1 MTILIACVNIGRA
14 EKAQTTISVNQT
26 TTHHSY
32 QSQSSPSIVLNGDE
46 INAIN
51 TKDENH
57 KPPAKSKPKRQIG
70 LKIFGGVVV
79 AYGLYSHTSKKFD
92 NLTPLRSYV
101 IMFTGIISQIDPLH
115 RTEIDPLSR
124 DKSMTNN
131 KELNTGNIGY
141 FEL

>member
-1 MTILIACVNIGRA
+1 MKATVVLTTILITCVNIGRA
-14 EKAQTTISVNQT
+14 EKAQTTISVNHT

-57 KPPAKSKPKRQIG
+57 KPPAKSKRKRQIG

-79 AYGLYSHTSKKFD
+79 AYGLLVVLSEIFG
-92 NLTPLRSYV
+92 PLFPY
-101 IMFTGIISQIDPLH
+101 
-115 RTEIDPLSR
+115 
-124 DKSMTNN
+124 K
-131 KELNTGNIGY
+131 
-141 FEL
+141 

>member
-26 TTHHSY
+26 TAHHSY

-51 TKDENH
+51 TKDEYH

-79 AYGLYSHTSKKFD
+79 AYGLLMLLSVIFG
-92 NLTPLRSYV
+92 PLFPY
-101 IMFTGIISQIDPLH
+101 
-115 RTEIDPLSR
+115 
-124 DKSMTNN
+124 K
-131 KELNTGNIGY
+131 
-141 FEL
+141 

>member
-1 MTILIACVNIGRA
+1 MKPTVVLMTILITCVNIGRA
-14 EKAQTTISVNQT
+14 EKAQTTISVNHT

-57 KPPAKSKPKRQIG
+57 KPPAKSKRKRQIG

-79 AYGLYSHTSKKFD
+79 AYGLLVVLSEIFG
-92 NLTPLRSYV
+92 PLFPY
-101 IMFTGIISQIDPLH
+101 
-115 RTEIDPLSR
+115 
-124 DKSMTNN
+124 K
-131 KELNTGNIGY
+131 
-141 FEL
+141 

>member
-1 MTILIACVNIGRA
+1 LLATVTSGKT
-14 EKAQTTISVNQT
+14 ETTNAFETTSIHQA
-26 TTHHSY
+26 TTHYSY

-79 AYGLYSHTSKKFD
+79 AYGLLVVLSEIFG
-92 NLTPLRSYV
+92 PLFPY
-101 IMFTGIISQIDPLH
+101 
-115 RTEIDPLSR
+115 
-124 DKSMTNN
+124 K
-131 KELNTGNIGY
+131 
-141 FEL
+141 

>member
-14 EKAQTTISVNQT
+14 EKAQTTISVNHT

-57 KPPAKSKPKRQIG
+57 KPPAKPKRQIG

-79 AYGLYSHTSKKFD
+79 AYGLLVVLSEIFG
-92 NLTPLRSYV
+92 PLFPY
-101 IMFTGIISQIDPLH
+101 
-115 RTEIDPLSR
+115 
-124 DKSMTNN
+124 K
-131 KELNTGNIGY
+131 
-141 FEL
+141 